1 MAEAIV
7 VTILNKINNYLID
20 LGFISQTVSDK
31 AVSKVKSSIQ
41 DSFLS
46 SLKDYAKQGSTEANE
61 KLEKI
66 KKNHAKI
73 NDFPMLF

>member
-1 MAEAIV
+1 MV
-7 VTILNKINNYLID
+7 LFFKFLNLILNKINNYLID

-31 AVSKVKSSIQ
+31 AVSKVKGSIQ

-66 KKNHAKI
+66 MHSV
-73 NDFPMLF
+73 